1 MSEASR
7 VTAPVGEAPTCHIA
21 PKGQSIQENVFGL
34 TGWRV
39 GGTLPDYPLRDLRL
53 YEPRWVW
60 PPTFKHTEHYRQL
73 RQSIEESGVFNPLL
87 VLPDGQVVDGQ
98 HRYSCAKEL
107 GFESVPV
114 RVIEAPLPLREADQL
129 AIEDWAVCDAIARRH
144 LTRAQATEM
153 LYDLLRGRSE
163 VQAALARLANLK
175 RGKNG
180 SDVQPD
186 PSHLTAK
193 ELAARAGTSE
203 RSVKRAVALLRH
215 APPEVQEQLRDGTLT
230 LGGAERALK
239 VAQAATNG
247 PAPTTAAP
255 AETPGAM
262 LVEAAT
268 ISASSL
274 STDDNAAMAGTA
286 ALDRGPAAPAP
297 PTQEPSPFMSIADAF
312 VASARALVRKARTWD
327 REALDRLS
335 RALGQ
340 VETSLR
346 DGGAR
351 AHAELRH

>member
-1 MSEASR
+1 
-7 VTAPVGEAPTCHIA
+7 
-21 PKGQSIQENVFGL
+21 
-34 TGWRV
+34 V
-39 GGTLPDYPLRDLRL
+39 GGILPDYSLRDLRL

-60 PPTFKHTEHYRQL
+60 PPTFKHTAHYQRL
-73 RQSIEESGVFNPLL
+73 RQSIEESGVFDPLL

-107 GFESVPV
+107 GLENVPV
-114 RVIEAPLPLREADQL
+114 RVIEAPLPLGEADQL

-163 VQAALARLANLK
+163 VQATLAKLANLK

-180 SDVQPD
+180 SDVRPD

-215 APPEVQEQLRDGTLT
+215 APPEIQEQLRDGTLT
-230 LGGAERALK
+230 LGGAERAMK
-239 VAQAATNG
+239 AAQAATNG
-247 PAPTTAAP
+247 AAPATASP
-255 AETPGAM
+255 AETPEAKP
-262 LVEAAT
+262 VEAAT
-268 ISASSL
+268 ISAGSP
-274 STDDNAAMAGTA
+274 STDADAARTDA
-286 ALDRGPAAPAP
+286 AAPDGGPAAAAP
-297 PTQEPSPFMSIADAF
+297 SAQEPSPFTSVADAF
-312 VASARALVRKARTWD
+312 VDSARALVRKARTWN
-327 REALDRLS
+327 REALDGLA

-340 VETSLR
+340 IETSLR

-351 AHAELRH
+351 ARAELPH